1 MNELAVNGDKRM
13 TVKEIADALGYEPRT
28 IQLKVKELFPDIV
41 EERQTTY
48 LNEAQVTAIKIACEK
63 KFAVTTDL
71 EMMMLDKQVSEWK
84 TRKIEEL
91 QHQLQAK
98 DRQIA
103 ISAPK
108 VESFYALQ
116 RSEKTMSIT
125 DAAKHFNLHVKTQ
138 VYPYLRAMK
147 YLNQDDTPSQTAL
160 DAGYLAIRQSRC
172 HDGEFRPQAVV
183 LASQLETWRVRVVPQ
198 IARWIADV

>member
-1 MNELAVNGDKRM
+1 MSIKGIADILEVTTEAIKKHIRELWPDKMKDGIPTTLNEYEITEIKKRM
-13 TVKEIADALGYEPRT
+13 KPTTAVVAA
-28 IQLKVKELFPDIV
+28 
-41 EERQTTY
+41 QTS
-48 LNEAQVTAIKIACEK
+48 
-63 KFAVTTDL
+63 
-71 EMMMLDKQVSEWK
+71 LD
-84 TRKIEEL
+84 IEEMTIKVITY
-91 QHQLQAK
+91 HKAQADK
-98 DRQIA
+98 YREELERVKWLRA
-103 ISAPK
+103 IEAPM
-108 VESFYALQ
+108 VESFEALQ

-125 DAAKHFNLHVKTQ
+125 DAAKHFDLHVKTQ

-183 LASQLETWRVRVVPQ
+183 LASQLETWRTRVVPQ